1 MLAELECY
9 KMSLSGA
16 EKKSNFL
23 QSLDPDWDDYIGALK
38 ECGSMEELLIKAAAE
53 ARRRSTHNHGGAQ
66 AVSSGNAFAALS
78 YGTPGAQKGNQDS
91 GDEAEMG
98 FFFQVSTQA
107 AVADWIINSGTS
119 SHMTGTSDLRSDLYE
134 MASDVIVTTASD
146 TTLTATH
153 GGKAYLPLTT

>member
-1 MLAELECY
+1 
-9 KMSLSGA
+9 
-16 EKKSNFL
+16 
-23 QSLDPDWDDYIGALK
+23 
-38 ECGSMEELLIKAAAE
+38 
-53 ARRRSTHNHGGAQ
+53 
-66 AVSSGNAFAALS
+66 
-78 YGTPGAQKGNQDS
+78 
-91 GDEAEMG
+91 MG